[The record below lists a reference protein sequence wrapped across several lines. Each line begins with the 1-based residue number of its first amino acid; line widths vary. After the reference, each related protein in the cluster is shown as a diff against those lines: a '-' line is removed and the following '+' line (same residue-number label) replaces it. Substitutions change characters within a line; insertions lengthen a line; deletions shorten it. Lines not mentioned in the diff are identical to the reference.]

1 MGQTLSALEK
11 GTLFLLNGLLMRKHA
26 VHPEDLSRGMEISSA
41 RVAAMLNR
49 LKERALIQ
57 REPAPRDNRQI
68 LDLLTESG
76 RQLILQTRAGA
87 ADMAS
92 EASRQNREG
101 GKRMP
106 RSPPCMRNEKKS
118 ERVSVQCPA
127 GYRDCAALAHYA
139 SSAGGRDAGPVPY
152 GSYAF

>member
-1 MGQTLSALEK
+1 
-11 GTLFLLNGLLMRKHA
+11 
-26 VHPEDLSRGMEISSA
+26 MEISSA

-68 LDLLTESG
+68 LVLLTESG

-101 GKRMP
+101 GKEMT
-106 RSPPCMRNEKKS
+106 
-118 ERVSVQCPA
+118 
-127 GYRDCAALAHYA
+127 L
-139 SSAGGRDAGPVPY
+139 
-152 GSYAF
+152 